1 MSEFSSLEAIL
12 EKLQVQYKVEP
23 NFSFHDYQLQRVPD
37 YNNSEGDLN
46 TIDGY
51 DCKICKNKGF
61 IASVDNNDCEVH
73 SFCQCQ
79 RIRAT
84 LRRAR
89 QSGLNDILSKYTFDK
104 YNATEDWQIAIK
116 DKAQRFCKDD
126 YSQWFYIGGQVG
138 SGKTH
143 ICTAISGNYIKAGKD
158 VRYMLWCEE
167 SKKLKAL
174 VNDRSYS
181 DEIAKYKNADV
192 LYIDDFLKVKNGETP
207 TNGDINLAF
216 EIINHRLLSK
226 DKITII
232 SSEKTLD
239 EVLDYDEGTMSRV
252 VEKAGYYI
260 VNIVRDRH
268 KNYRLKGV
276 SK

>member
-1 MSEFSSLEAIL
+1 MSELSSLEAIL

-23 NFSFHDYQLQRVPD
+23 NFSFHDYQLQRVTD

-143 ICTAISGNYIKAGKD
+143 ICTAISGHYIKAGKD

-216 EIINHRLLSK
+216 EIINHRLLSR

-260 VNIVRDRH
+260 VNIDRDRH